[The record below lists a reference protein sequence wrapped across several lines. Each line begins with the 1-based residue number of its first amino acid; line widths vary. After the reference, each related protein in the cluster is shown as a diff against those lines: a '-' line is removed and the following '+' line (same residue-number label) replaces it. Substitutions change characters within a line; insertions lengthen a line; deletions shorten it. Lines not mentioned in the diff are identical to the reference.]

1 MKLKLKDLGKI
12 VTGFTP
18 KKKEKDAWGED
29 IPFLTPSDYGLDR
42 FAKTS
47 RFLSDEW
54 VSQRKSKIVSCPSIS
69 VTCIGSDM
77 GKTVFNDVNI
87 ITNQQINSIYNIKT
101 DLVSPLYLY
110 YLLKSKREY
119 LHFLGSGNGST
130 MPILNKRDFSN
141 IEVELPSLKQQ
152 TQISNMLDVLDKKIE
167 LNNSINANLLEL
179 GRIVYQQLSF
189 KNGLENIYEQLN
201 ILYGAPY
208 KSKFFTESNNG
219 LPLIRIRDLKT
230 GTPQFNT
237 KERTGK
243 DVIVDKGDLLIGM
256 DAEFHP
262 TLWNGETSLLNQRV
276 LKVKAKNKVNILYYY
291 YALKP
296 KMMFFENSKAGT
308 TVIHLGKKDIDQI
321 KLIRLNQKD
330 EVKINNLFS
339 PIWSKIV
346 NNYCENKQLT
356 ILKDTLLNKY
366 F

>member
-1 MKLKLKDLGKI
+1 
-12 VTGFTP
+12 
-18 KKKEKDAWGED
+18 
-29 IPFLTPSDYGLDR
+29 
-42 FAKTS
+42 
-47 RFLSDEW
+47 
-54 VSQRKSKIVSCPSIS
+54 
-69 VTCIGSDM
+69 
-77 GKTVFNDVNI
+77 
-87 ITNQQINSIYNIKT
+87 
-101 DLVSPLYLY
+101 
-110 YLLKSKREY
+110 
-119 LHFLGSGNGST
+119 
-130 MPILNKRDFSN
+130 
-141 IEVELPSLKQQ
+141 
-152 TQISNMLDVLDKKIE
+152 ML
-167 LNNSINANLLEL
+167 NANLLEL

-189 KNGLENIYEQLN
+189 NNGLENIYEQLN

-230 GTPQFNT
+230 GTHQFNT